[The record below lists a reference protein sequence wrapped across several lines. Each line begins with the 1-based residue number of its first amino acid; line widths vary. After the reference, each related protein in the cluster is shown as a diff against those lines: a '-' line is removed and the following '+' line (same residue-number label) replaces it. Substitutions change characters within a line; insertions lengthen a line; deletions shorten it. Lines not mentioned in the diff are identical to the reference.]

1 MSLRVAATVA
11 AAGIVGAAAR
21 WSIAARLDDNWALL
35 IVNVGGCGIVG
46 WASARHERHRQRRP
60 VRRGID
66 SAYRRVVG
74 PSPGLTVGFCGAL
87 TSMSALALQLA
98 RHLDDGRI
106 ATAGAWL
113 GLTAAACTAAFVM
126 SRLAAVLACGRR
138 S

>member
-11 AAGIVGAAAR
+11 AAGIVGAAIR
-21 WSIAARLDDNWALL
+21 WSVATQVDDNWALL
-35 IVNVGGCGIVG
+35 IVNVMGCAIVG
-46 WASARHERHRQRRP
+46 WATARHERIRHRGP

-66 SAYRRVVG
+66 STDRSVAG
-74 PSPGLTVGFCGAL
+74 PSPGLTAGFCGAL

-126 SRLAAVLACGRR
+126 SRLAVVFAYGRR
-138 S
+138 P

>member
-1 MSLRVAATVA
+1 MAGVIG
-11 AAGIVGAAAR
+11 AAGR
-21 WSIAARLDDNWALL
+21 WALATGLDDDWALL
-35 IVNVGGCGIVG
+35 IVNVVGCGIVG
-46 WASARHERHRQRRP
+46 WATARHERNRHRRP
-60 VRRGID
+60 PRAGVG
-66 SAYRRVVG
+66 SAGRSDAN

-98 RHLDDGRI
+98 RHLDGDGSV

-126 SRLAAVLACGRR
+126 SRLAVVLAYGKR